1 MGVFRW
7 TSRFLLLVMLAPAFE
22 PLAMAHALQ
31 PGAMHCMRQPV
42 LVQTSGGRTSG
53 HADRPAMPCHGA
65 MAMAAH
71 PESSEASFQ
80 PADENCCQ
88 NHCCC
93 GATTS
98 QWAHPACS
106 QQSCLGL
113 LIETERSAQNAVL
126 QSSDIAGQDSAR
138 APPRS

>member
-7 TSRFLLLVMLAPAFE
+7 TSRFLLLVMLAPAFG
-22 PLAMAHALQ
+22 PLAMAHAM
-31 PGAMHCMRQPV
+31 PSGAMHCTRQPV
-42 LVQTSGGRTSG
+42 SGL
-53 HADRPAMPCHGA
+53 AARPAMPCHGA
-65 MAMAAH
+65 MAMAAQ

-80 PADENCCQ
+80 AADENCCQ

-98 QWAHPACS
+98 QWAHPTRS
-106 QQSCLGL
+106 RLSFLGL
-113 LIETERSAQNAVL
+113 FIEAARSAQNAVL

>member
-7 TSRFLLLVMLAPAFE
+7 TSRFLLLVMLAPAFG
-22 PLAMAHALQ
+22 PLAMAHAMQ
-31 PGAMHCMRQPV
+31 PGAMHCMRQPIAA
-42 LVQTSGGRTSG
+42 RTSG
-53 HADRPAMPCHGA
+53 HAAPPAMPCHGA
-65 MAMAAH
+65 MVMAAQ

-80 PADENCCQ
+80 AADENCCQ

-98 QWAHPACS
+98 QWVRLACS
-106 QQSCLGL
+106 QQSFLGL
-113 LIETERSAQNAVL
+113 LVETTRPAQNAVL
-126 QSSDIAGQDSAR
+126 QSSDIAGQDSTR